1 MLQSKRLDWRGLLLL
16 SIICLLSATNTR
28 ALDLEMSVGGG
39 YDDNPRLEK
48 GSEGALFTQAE
59 FNIWQ
64 TLPLAGCPSTSI
76 TLSGFADY
84 QLYDG
89 LDDNWQLG
97 GGLKTSTELPGVP
110 CSFELFSG
118 AAAYRNP
125 LVDDNEFDSLNFGGR
140 LIWLATPRL
149 SLELEAGLS
158 WEDYCR
164 TVAAGNNNKDSGCS
178 SNGGACKKNNGC
190 SSNDGACKD
199 QSGDHQSLHDA
210 DKTEQPK
217 HHNSGD
223 RSDRLVTTALKTFYA
238 FTPYLDGG
246 SELFW
251 RHRHSSIDAEK
262 RSAYGLGVNFNWH
275 PAPTLEFVW
284 ALSGERV
291 PYKYDYRK
299 NEHTEKIYTS
309 EITAFWRRGNWT
321 VSGAW
326 NWSKRDSVVNQDDY
340 RHNQWQGRLTY
351 SY

>member
-1 MLQSKRLDWRGLLLL
+1 MLQSERWTWRGLLILT
-16 SIICLLSATNTR
+16 IICLLTATSAR
-28 ALDLEMSVGGG
+28 AFDLEISIGGG

-48 GSEGALFTQAE
+48 GSEGALFSRTE
-59 FNIWQ
+59 VNIWQ
-64 TLPLAGCPSTSI
+64 TLPLASCPSTSI

-84 QLYDG
+84 QQYDG

-97 GGLKTSTELPGVP
+97 GGLETSTELPGLP
-110 CSFELFSG
+110 CIFELFSE
-118 AAAYRNP
+118 AAAHRNP
-125 LVDDNEFDSLNFGGR
+125 LIDDNDFDALGLGGR
-140 LIWLATPRL
+140 LVWLAGPRL
-149 SLELEAGLS
+149 SLEFEAALN

-164 TVAAGNNNKDSGCS
+164 PVAAGKNKKNSGCS
-178 SNGGACKKNNGC
+178 L
-190 SSNDGACKD
+190 NDGACKN
-199 QSGDHQSLHDA
+199 QSGDHQSPHDA
-210 DKTEQPK
+210 DKTGQPK

-223 RSDRLVTTALKTFYA
+223 RSDRLVATALKAFYA

-262 RSAYGLGVNFNWH
+262 RSAYGLGVNLNWH

-299 NEHTEKIYTS
+299 KERTEKIYTS
-309 EITAFWRRGNWT
+309 EIAIFWRRGNWT
-321 VSGAW
+321 ISGTW
-326 NWSKRDSVVNQDDY
+326 NWSKRDSVVNEDDY
-340 RHNQWQGRLTY
+340 RHNQWQSRLTY